1 MVPARPDRQLLLL
14 GVMVWVSL
22 AVIVAFIVRFMIRR
36 PARLWRRRDGSRSS
50 FPWLLR

>member
-22 AVIVAFIVRFMIRR
+22 AVIVAFIVRFMIRL
-36 PARLWRRRDGSRSS
+36 PARSWRRRDGSRSS